1 MEHKVV
7 VVESPA
13 KAKTINKYLG
23 RGYEVIASYGHVRDL
38 PAKDGSVDP
47 DADFAMLWELD
58 GRGSKQISAI
68 AAAVKDADGLILAT
82 DPDREG
88 EAISWHILEALKARR
103 VLKGKPVE
111 RVTFNAITKDAVA
124 TAMANPREIDQALV
138 DAYLARRALDYLV
151 GFQLSPVLWRKLPGA
166 RSAGRVQS
174 VALRLVCD
182 REEEIERFVT
192 KEYWSL
198 VAQLLTAKGDAFE
211 ARLTGADGKKVTK
224 LDIGNKAEAEALKS
238 ALESAKFSVQS
249 VEAKPAKRYPYPPF
263 TTSTLQMEASRKLGL
278 APAITMRIAQ
288 KLYEGVEIGG
298 ETTGLITYMR
308 TDGVDMAPEA
318 VGAVRQFIGRE
329 FAADYLPAVPRAY
342 STKAK
347 NAQEAHEAI
356 RPTDIFR
363 VPAAMKSYLSGD
375 DFRLYELIWKRTLA
389 SQMESA
395 RFERTTVDILAEAGG
410 RKLDL
415 RATGQV
421 VLFDGF
427 LALYQETDEDAEDED
442 SKRLPAMKP
451 GESVAKKSIAATQ
464 HFTEPP
470 PRFTEATLIKRMEEL
485 GIGRP
490 STYAATL
497 ATLRDREYVAI
508 DKKRLVPEDKGRIVT
523 AFLESF
529 FSRYVEFGFTADLEN
544 DLDRISNA
552 EVDWRQVLR
561 DFWKDFKAAIEG
573 AKERRTSEVLEG
585 LNEHLGP
592 AIFKDRGD
600 GSNPRACPKCGSG
613 QLSLKLGK
621 LGPFIGCSN
630 YPECRYT
637 RPFAVAGGDEG
648 SAEGTDDNGN
658 RLLGTDPA
666 SGLEVTA
673 REGRFGPFIQLGQ
686 GEKPKRASLAKGM
699 SLKTL
704 TFEQALALL
713 SLPREVGKDPTSGD
727 PILAG
732 IGKYGPYVQRGK
744 TYANLDA
751 ADDVFTVG
759 MNRAVDLIANKE
771 AGGARRFGRGA
782 GGAPAGKV
790 LGAHPDGGDVTL
802 LDGRYGAYV
811 KWGTVNATI
820 PKGADKDALTL
831 EAALGIIAARIEATG
846 GVKPAKGRFGK
857 KAPTSKAPAKKAPA
871 KKAAAKK
878 S

>member
-68 AAAVKDADGLILAT
+68 AAAVKDADSLILAT

-124 TAMANPREIDQALV
+124 QAMANPREIDQALV

-192 KEYWSL
+192 REYWSL
-198 VAQLLTAKGDAFE
+198 VATLATAKGEAFE
-211 ARLTGADGKKVTK
+211 ARLTGADGKKITK
-224 LDIGNKAEAEALKS
+224 LDIGTGDEAEGFRA
-238 ALESAKFSVQS
+238 ALEAARFSVQS
-249 VEAKPAKRYPYPPF
+249 VEAKPAKRHPYPPF
-263 TTSTLQMEASRKLGL
+263 TTSTLQMEASRKLGF
-278 APAITMRIAQ
+278 APAITMRLAQ

-318 VGAVRQFIGRE
+318 VAALRRFIGRE
-329 FAADYLPAVPRAY
+329 FAEGYLPGAPRAY

-363 VPAAMKSYLSGD
+363 VPAAMKAYLSGD
-375 DFRLYELIWKRTLA
+375 EYRLYELIWKRTLA

-395 RFERTTVDILAEAGG
+395 RMERTTVEILAEAGG
-410 RKLDL
+410 RRLDL

-427 LALYQETDEDAEDED
+427 LALYQETDEDAEDEEG
-442 SKRLPAMKP
+442 KRLPAMKA
-451 GESVAKKSIAATQ
+451 GDAVSKKAIAATQ

-529 FSRYVEFGFTADLEN
+529 FARYVEFGFTADLEN

-573 AKERRTSEVLEG
+573 AKERRTTEVLDG

-592 AIFKDRGD
+592 AIFRDRGD
-600 GSNPRACPKCGSG
+600 GSNPRACPKCSAG

-637 RPFAVAGGDEG
+637 RPFSMAGGDDG
-648 SAEGTDDNGN
+648 STEGTDDNGN
-658 RLLGTDPA
+658 RVLGQDPET
-666 SGLEVTA
+666 GLEVTA
-673 REGRFGPFIQLGQ
+673 REGRFGPFIQLGE

-699 SLKTL
+699 TLKSLTL
-704 TFEQALALL
+704 EQALALL
-713 SLPREVGKDPTSGD
+713 SLPREVGKDPTSGE

-732 IGKYGPYVQRGK
+732 IGRYGPYVQRGK
-744 TYANLDA
+744 TYANLDG
-751 ADDVFTVG
+751 ADDVFSVG
-759 MNRAVDLIANKE
+759 MNRAIDLIATKE
-771 AGGARRFGRGA
+771 AGGGKRFGRAA
-782 GGAPAGKV
+782 GGAPAGKL
-790 LGAHPDGGDVTL
+790 LGQHPDGGDITL

-811 KWGTVNATI
+811 KWGSVNATI
-820 PKGADKDALTL
+820 PKGANKDELTL
-831 EAALGIIAARIEATG
+831 EGALGLIAARIEATG
-846 GVKPAKGRFGK
+846 GVKPARG
-857 KAPTSKAPAKKAPA
+857 KAPAKKAPA
-871 KKAAAKK
+871 KKAAPAKAKK
-878 S
+878 G

>member
-1 MEHKVV
+1 
-7 VVESPA
+7 
-13 KAKTINKYLG
+13 
-23 RGYEVIASYGHVRDL
+23 
-38 PAKDGSVDP
+38 
-47 DADFAMLWELD
+47 
-58 GRGSKQISAI
+58 
-68 AAAVKDADGLILAT
+68 
-82 DPDREG
+82 
-88 EAISWHILEALKARR
+88 
-103 VLKGKPVE
+103 
-111 RVTFNAITKDAVA
+111 
-124 TAMANPREIDQALV
+124 
-138 DAYLARRALDYLV
+138 
-151 GFQLSPVLWRKLPGA
+151 
-166 RSAGRVQS
+166 VQS

-182 REEEIERFVT
+182 REEEIERFIT
-192 KEYWSL
+192 REYWSL
-198 VAQLLTAKGDAFE
+198 VATLLTARGEAFE
-211 ARLTGADGKKVTK
+211 ARLVGADGRKITR
-224 LDIGNKAEAEALKS
+224 LDVGTKAEAEAFKA
-238 ALESAKFSVQS
+238 ALDAARFTVQS
-249 VEAKPAKRYPYPPF
+249 VEAKPAKRHPYPPF
-263 TTSTLQMEASRKLGL
+263 TTSTLQMEASRKLGF
-278 APAITMRIAQ
+278 APAITMRLAQ

-318 VGAVRQFIGRE
+318 VAALRRFIGRE
-329 FAADYLPAVPRAY
+329 FEAEYLPGVPRAY

-363 VPAAMKSYLSGD
+363 VPAAMKAYLSGD
-375 DFRLYELIWKRTLA
+375 EYRLYELIWKRTLA

-395 RFERTTVDILAEAGG
+395 RLERTTVDILAEAGA

-442 SKRLPAMKP
+442 SKRLPAMKV
-451 GESVAKKSIAATQ
+451 GDAVSKKAIAATQ

-497 ATLRDREYVAI
+497 ATLRDREYVKI

-529 FSRYVEFGFTADLEN
+529 FARYVEFGFTADLEN

-552 EVDWRQVLR
+552 EVDWREVLR
-561 DFWKDFKAAIEG
+561 QFWKDFKAAIES
-573 AKERRTSEVLEG
+573 ARERRTTEVLDG
-585 LNEHLGP
+585 LNDHLGP
-592 AIFKDRGD
+592 AIFRDKGD
-600 GSNPRACPKCGSG
+600 GTNPRACPKCGSG

-630 YPECRYT
+630 YPECRFT
-637 RPFAVAGGDEG
+637 RPFSMAGGEEG

-658 RLLGTDPA
+658 RVLGKDPET
-666 SGLEVTA
+666 GLEVTA
-673 REGRFGPFIQLGQ
+673 REGRFGPFIQLGE

-699 SLKTL
+699 TLKSLTL
-704 TFEQALALL
+704 EQALALL

-751 ADDVFTVG
+751 ADDVFSVG
-759 MNRAVDLIANKE
+759 MNRAIDLIATKE
-771 AGGARRFGRGA
+771 AGGARRFGRAA

-811 KWGTVNATI
+811 KWGSVNATI
-820 PKGADKDALTL
+820 PKGANKDELTL
-831 EAALGIIAARIEATG
+831 EGALGLIAARIEATG
-846 GVKPAKGRFGK
+846 GAKPARG
-857 KAPTSKAPAKKAPA
+857 KAPARKAPA

-878 S
+878 APAKAKKG

>member
-1 MEHKVV
+1 
-7 VVESPA
+7 
-13 KAKTINKYLG
+13 
-23 RGYEVIASYGHVRDL
+23 
-38 PAKDGSVDP
+38 
-47 DADFAMLWELD
+47 
-58 GRGSKQISAI
+58 
-68 AAAVKDADGLILAT
+68 
-82 DPDREG
+82 
-88 EAISWHILEALKARR
+88 
-103 VLKGKPVE
+103 
-111 RVTFNAITKDAVA
+111 
-124 TAMANPREIDQALV
+124 
-138 DAYLARRALDYLV
+138 
-151 GFQLSPVLWRKLPGA
+151 
-166 RSAGRVQS
+166 
-174 VALRLVCD
+174 
-182 REEEIERFVT
+182 
-192 KEYWSL
+192 
-198 VAQLLTAKGDAFE
+198 
-211 ARLTGADGKKVTK
+211 
-224 LDIGNKAEAEALKS
+224 
-238 ALESAKFSVQS
+238 
-249 VEAKPAKRYPYPPF
+249 
-263 TTSTLQMEASRKLGL
+263 
-278 APAITMRIAQ
+278 
-288 KLYEGVEIGG
+288 
-298 ETTGLITYMR
+298 
-308 TDGVDMAPEA
+308 
-318 VGAVRQFIGRE
+318 
-329 FAADYLPAVPRAY
+329 
-342 STKAK
+342 
-347 NAQEAHEAI
+347 
-356 RPTDIFR
+356 
-363 VPAAMKSYLSGD
+363 
-375 DFRLYELIWKRTLA
+375 
-389 SQMESA
+389 
-395 RFERTTVDILAEAGG
+395 
-410 RKLDL
+410 
-415 RATGQV
+415 
-421 VLFDGF
+421 
-427 LALYQETDEDAEDED
+427 
-442 SKRLPAMKP
+442 
-451 GESVAKKSIAATQ
+451 
-464 HFTEPP
+464 
-470 PRFTEATLIKRMEEL
+470 MEEL

-497 ATLRDREYVAI
+497 ATLRDREYVAV

-529 FSRYVEFGFTADLEN
+529 FARYVEFGFTADLEN

-573 AKERRTSEVLEG
+573 AKERRTAEVLEG

-592 AIFKDRGD
+592 AIFKDKGD

-648 SAEGTDDNGN
+648 STEGTDDNGN

-699 SLKTL
+699 TLRTL

-713 SLPREVGKDPTSGD
+713 SLPREVGKDPTSGE

-759 MNRAVDLIANKE
+759 MNRAIDLIATKE
-771 AGGARRFGRGA
+771 AGGGKRFGRA
-782 GGAPAGKV
+782 ASGGAPAGKV
-790 LGAHPDGGDVTL
+790 LGAHPDGGEVTL

-846 GVKPAKGRFGK
+846 GVKPAKGRFAK
-857 KAPTSKAPAKKAPA
+857 KSPAGKAPA